1 MSAVIHNAEWHANR
15 AQVVG
20 GSEIAALYHCQQP
33 YQMGLFALWHFKAGN
48 VKPPPVEGKRIDWGN
63 RLEAIIAEWAAHEE
77 GWEITKGKHVRDA
90 TTPGLGA
97 TLDYSIL
104 VPGKNDEG
112 FEGPGALECKNV
124 DWLQH
129 KQKWQDDEP
138 PLHILLQHQHQL
150 ASTGYKWGAVAAL
163 VGGNE
168 LKIYRYHAR
177 PALIA
182 DIRKRVA
189 AFWRSIEE
197 GKPPKIDGSDSSFHT
212 LRELTP
218 EIVDDAICLDGDN
231 RFPDLCAML
240 HEASRTKKE
249 AEKLEA
255 LLKAELELKLGEHK
269 RGWSDGWSASF
280 TINRGSAGTI
290 VTQDMVGTCIGARK
304 AFRFV
309 SVKEA
314 AK

>member
-1 MSAVIHNAEWHANR
+1 MSAVIHDAEWHANR
-15 AQVVG
+15 AKVVG
-20 GSEIAALYHCQQP
+20 GSEIAALYQCQQP
-33 YQMGLFALWHFKAGN
+33 YQMSLFALWHYKAGN
-48 VKPPPVEGKRIDWGN
+48 IDPAPVKGPRIDWGN
-63 RLEAIIAEWAAHEE
+63 RLEEIIAEWAAHEE
-77 GWEITKGKHVRDA
+77 GWTIAKGKHVRDA

-104 VPGKNDEG
+104 APGPNDEG

-129 KQKWQDDEP
+129 KQKWQDAEP

-182 DIRKRVA
+182 DIRKRVT
-189 AFWRSIEE
+189 AFWASIAE
-197 GKPPKIDGSDSSFHT
+197 GKPPEIDGSDSAFHA

-218 EIVDDAICLDGDN
+218 EIVDDAICMDGDN
-231 RFPDLCAML
+231 RFSELCAEL
-240 HEASRTKKE
+240 YAATEAKKE
-249 AEKLEA
+249 AEKTEKA
-255 LLKAELELKLGEHK
+255 LKAELELKLGEHK
-269 RGWSDGWSASF
+269 RGWCDGWSASF
-280 TINRGSAGTI
+280 TLNGGSAGKL
-290 VTQDMVGTCIGARK
+290 VTEDMVGTYVGTKK

-309 SVKEA
+309 TVKERT
-314 AK
+314 K